1 MVVYVKG
8 VMMAEGDVD
17 ASLYIA
23 MLHHHQH
30 TLARPCASS
39 LSLRRYLRTTNSL
52 PLPSRALV
60 PPPPHLVF
68 VTAYG
73 PRSLCLLAMQLFL
86 TMQLFLALFPALR
99 VGIPPSPPNTKP
111 HQRVAPR
118 NYTHGMTIRPTGRRG
133 GGSTRDLG
141 GGGHTP

>member
-8 VMMAEGDVD
+8 VMMAAGGGGRVPVHRD
-17 ASLYIA
+17 APPPPTHS
-23 MLHHHQH
+23 
-30 TLARPCASS
+30 RASVRVVP

-99 VGIPPSPPNTKP
+99 VGSPPSPPNT
-111 HQRVAPR
+111 H
-118 NYTHGMTIRPTGRRG
+118 T
-133 GGSTRDLG
+133 TR
-141 GGGHTP
+141 TVQ